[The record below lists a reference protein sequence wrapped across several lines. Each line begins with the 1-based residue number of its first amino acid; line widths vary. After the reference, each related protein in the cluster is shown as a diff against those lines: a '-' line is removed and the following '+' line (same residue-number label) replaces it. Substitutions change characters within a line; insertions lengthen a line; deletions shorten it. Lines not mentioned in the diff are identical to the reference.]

1 MTGADDDLRYEP
13 LDYAATLA
21 KLTDLVGRQ
30 VLVEL
35 RVGSLQGPFRL
46 AARGVLVGPPS
57 GQPEL
62 TGRRPH
68 GDDIEA
74 FMLDNGSFLA
84 LKEEDFVH
92 GAWHAGSDEGQF
104 SAQPRLN
111 IAFTDSVL
119 HVAVLWRHDPATGES
134 A

>member
-1 MTGADDDLRYEP
+1 MYKP

-21 KLTDLVGRQ
+21 KLTDLEGRE

-35 RVGSLQGPFRL
+35 RVGDLHGPFRL
-46 AARGVLVGPPS
+46 AARGVVVGAPP
-57 GQPEL
+57 GQAEL
-62 TGRRPH
+62 TARRRP
-68 GDDIEA
+68 GDDLEA
-74 FMLDNGSFLA
+74 FMLDTGGFLA
-84 LKEEDFVH
+84 VREEDFVH
-92 GAWHAGSDEGQF
+92 GEWHAGSDEGQP

-119 HVAVLWRHDPATGES
+119 HVAVLWRHDPVTGEG